1 MSPELA
7 KTKVLRKSLPP
18 LRTRNV
24 NAKSAGDIRLE
35 KYLFPGGRFERNGL
49 G

>member
-24 NAKSAGDIRLE
+24 NAKAAGDIRLE
-35 KYLFPGGRFERNGL
+35 KYQLLGGRFTRNSL